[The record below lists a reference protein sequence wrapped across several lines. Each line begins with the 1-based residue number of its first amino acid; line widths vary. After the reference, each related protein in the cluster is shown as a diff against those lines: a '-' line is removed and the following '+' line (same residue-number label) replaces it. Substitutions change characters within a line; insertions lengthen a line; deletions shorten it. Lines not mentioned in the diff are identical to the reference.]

1 MAEQLIK
8 GASRRYVISNWWL
21 DEYREDKSRFVDVI
35 EIKDKPENSQYLQDL
50 IAHGVNID
58 LDREQMRASF
68 WINGFAVG
76 DTDDKGDKVNCVY
89 EEDDLAYNHVRSFI
103 GAIEHPVRV
112 RRVYPRYTQARD
124 IEFLGVAKKSP
135 AGQ

>member
-8 GASRRYVISNWWL
+8 GASRRYRIDNAWL
-21 DEYREDKSRFVDVI
+21 NQFANDADRFVDVVQ
-35 EIKDKPENSQYLQDL
+35 IKDDPQSSQYLADL
-50 IAHGVNID
+50 VARGVNID
-58 LDREQMRASF
+58 FEQESMRASF

-76 DTDDKGDKVNCVY
+76 DTDAGDNVNCVY
-89 EEDDLAYNHVRSFI
+89 EEDDPAYNHVRAFS

-112 RRVYPRYTQARD
+112 RRVYARNTEGRD
-124 IEFLGVAKKSP
+124 IEFLGVSKKSP